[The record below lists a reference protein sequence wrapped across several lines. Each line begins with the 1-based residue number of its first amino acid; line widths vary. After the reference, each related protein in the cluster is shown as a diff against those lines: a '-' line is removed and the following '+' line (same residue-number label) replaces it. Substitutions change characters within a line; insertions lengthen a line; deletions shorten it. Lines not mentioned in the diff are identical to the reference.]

1 MTGRHIPACIRGDDM
16 SNYSL
21 TFYANS
27 IEGCVKCYPDELPAG
42 GNWINSSDEEFVLNE
57 LARCGNETLY
67 FKVTPEVYEAVL
79 ETYNIYN

>member
-1 MTGRHIPACIRGDDM
+1 M

-42 GNWINSSDEEFVLNE
+42 GNWINSSDPEDVLFILE
-57 LARCGNETLY
+57 DCGNETLY
-67 FKVTPEVYEAVL
+67 FKVTQEVYDAVL
-79 ETYNIYN
+79 ETYNIDH